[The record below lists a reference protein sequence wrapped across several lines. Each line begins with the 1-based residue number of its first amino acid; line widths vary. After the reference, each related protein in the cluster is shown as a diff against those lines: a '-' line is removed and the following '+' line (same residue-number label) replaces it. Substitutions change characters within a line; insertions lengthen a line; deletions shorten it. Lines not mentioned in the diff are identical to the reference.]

1 MTDQLLETDP
11 STIDDNKDYYS
22 ELVGEGK
29 KYKDEKALA
38 KAVMHGTSTIDL
50 YKTRMDQM
58 REDMLKLREDNLAK
72 ANLEDLIDQLS
83 KKQNTNHE
91 LPPVKEEKPG
101 MSTDDLESLFETKLQ
116 QHELKKKA
124 DENLNAVRAKLK
136 EQLGDKAPEI
146 LKQRTQELGLT
157 DQEVSDLAKKSPTAL
172 LRVLGLEQ
180 QNNQSYFQSPPRS
193 DKRTDNFAPTGE
205 KKRTWSYYQEL
216 KKANPQLYYDPKI
229 AVQMQKDAIEYGESF
244 RDGNYYVR
252 GLHEQ

>member
-1 MTDQLLETDP
+1 MTDQLLELDQL
-11 STIDDNKDYYS
+11 DENKDYFS

-38 KAVMHGTSTIDL
+38 KAVAHGTSTIDL

-101 MSTDDLESLFETKLQ
+101 MSADDLESLFETKLQ
-116 QHELKKKA
+116 QYELKKKS
-124 DENLNAVRAKLK
+124 DENLNVVRAKLK
-136 EQLGDKAPEI
+136 EQLGDKAPEV

-180 QNNQSYFQSPPRS
+180 QNNSNSFQSPPRS